1 MVAKIIDG
9 KLIASKVK
17 EQVSIAVSDL
27 NQKSIFPGL
36 ATIIV
41 GNDAASSIY
50 VKNKRKSAKEVGIE
64 SFQYEFPENIQEK
77 ELLELI
83 NELNLNSAVDGIL
96 VQLPLP
102 KHINSDLI
110 IDSIDV
116 NKDVDGFNVI
126 NAGKTFIG
134 RDSVIPCTP
143 LGCLLM
149 LKSIKI
155 ELKGKNA
162 VIIGRSNIVGK
173 PMAQLL
179 LNEDCTVTIVHSKTF
194 NIQALV
200 KEADIVVAAVGSANL
215 VKGNWIK
222 KGAVVIDM
230 RNQYEGEVGRF
241 ENAIIPDVDRSE
253 ELLPTVKKLLK
264 VEDKNMLVGDINYNE
279 VKDIASYITPVPGG
293 VGPMTIAC
301 LLMNTVF
308 QCAKRNNVSIPNNL
322 KKLF

>member
-1 MVAKIIDG
+1 MAAKIIDG

-64 SFQYEFPENIQEK
+64 SFQYELSENIQEK

-83 NELNLNSAVDGIL
+83 NELNLNSDVDGIL

-110 IDSIDV
+110 IDAIDV

-155 ELKGKNA
+155 ELKGKSA

-179 LNEDCTVTIVHSKTF
+179 LNEDCAVTIVHSKTF

-215 VKGNWIK
+215 VKGSWIK
-222 KGAVVIDM
+222 KGAVVID
-230 RNQYEGEVGRF
+230 VGINR
-241 ENAIIPDVDRSE
+241 
-253 ELLPTVKKLLK
+253 LK
-264 VEDKNMLVGDINYNE
+264 VEDKNILVGDINFNE

>member
-1 MVAKIIDG
+1 M
-9 KLIASKVK
+9 K
-17 EQVSIAVSDL
+17 EQVSVAVSDL

-64 SFQYEFPENIQEK
+64 SFQYELSENIQEK

-83 NELNLNSAVDGIL
+83 NELNLNSDVDGIL

-215 VKGNWIK
+215 VKGSWIK
-222 KGAVVIDM
+222 KGAVLID
-230 RNQYEGEVGRF
+230 VGINR
-241 ENAIIPDVDRSE
+241 
-253 ELLPTVKKLLK
+253 LK
-264 VEDKNMLVGDINYNE
+264 VENKNILVGDINFNE

>member
-222 KGAVVIDM
+222 KGAVVID
-230 RNQYEGEVGRF
+230 VGINR
-241 ENAIIPDVDRSE
+241 
-253 ELLPTVKKLLK
+253 LK

>member
-1 MVAKIIDG
+1 MAAKIIDG

-17 EQVSIAVSDL
+17 EQVSVAVSDL

-64 SFQYEFPENIQEK
+64 SFQYELSENIQEK

-83 NELNLNSAVDGIL
+83 NELNLNKAVDGIL

-215 VKGNWIK
+215 VKGSWIK
-222 KGAVVIDM
+222 KGAVVID
-230 RNQYEGEVGRF
+230 VGINR
-241 ENAIIPDVDRSE
+241 
-253 ELLPTVKKLLK
+253 LK
-264 VEDKNMLVGDINYNE
+264 VENKNILVGDINFNE

>member
-17 EQVSIAVSDL
+17 EQVSVAVSDL

-83 NELNLNSAVDGIL
+83 NELNLNSDVDGIL

-215 VKGNWIK
+215 VKGSWIK
-222 KGAVVIDM
+222 KGAVVID
-230 RNQYEGEVGRF
+230 VGINR
-241 ENAIIPDVDRSE
+241 
-253 ELLPTVKKLLK
+253 LK
-264 VEDKNMLVGDINYNE
+264 VENKNILVGDINFNE

>member
-64 SFQYEFPENIQEK
+64 SFQYELSENIQEK
-77 ELLELI
+77 EILELI
-83 NELNLNSAVDGIL
+83 NELNLNSDVDGIL

-215 VKGNWIK
+215 VKGSWIK
-222 KGAVVIDM
+222 KGAVLID
-230 RNQYEGEVGRF
+230 VGINR
-241 ENAIIPDVDRSE
+241 
-253 ELLPTVKKLLK
+253 LK
-264 VEDKNMLVGDINYNE
+264 VEDKNILVGDINFNE

>member
-1 MVAKIIDG
+1 MAAKIIDG

-64 SFQYEFPENIQEK
+64 SFQYELSENIQEK

-83 NELNLNSAVDGIL
+83 NELNLNSDVDGIL

-215 VKGNWIK
+215 VKGSWIK
-222 KGAVVIDM
+222 KGAVVID
-230 RNQYEGEVGRF
+230 VGINR
-241 ENAIIPDVDRSE
+241 
-253 ELLPTVKKLLK
+253 LK
-264 VEDKNMLVGDINYNE
+264 VEDKNILVGDISFNE

>member
-1 MVAKIIDG
+1 MAAKIIDG
-9 KLIASKVK
+9 KLLASKVK

-64 SFQYEFPENIQEK
+64 SFQYELPENIQEK
-77 ELLELI
+77 DLLELI
-83 NELNLNSAVDGIL
+83 NELNLNSDVDGIL

-222 KGAVVIDM
+222 KGAVVID
-230 RNQYEGEVGRF
+230 VGINR
-241 ENAIIPDVDRSE
+241 
-253 ELLPTVKKLLK
+253 LK
-264 VEDKNMLVGDINYNE
+264 VEDKNILAGDINFNE

>member
-17 EQVSIAVSDL
+17 EQVSVAVSDL

-50 VKNKRKSAKEVGIE
+50 VKNKRKSAKEVGIK
-64 SFQYEFPENIQEK
+64 SFQYELSENIQEK

-83 NELNLNSAVDGIL
+83 NELNLNSDVDGIL

-102 KHINSDLI
+102 KNINSDLI

-116 NKDVDGFNVI
+116 NKYVDGFNVI

-215 VKGNWIK
+215 VKGSWIK
-222 KGAVVIDM
+222 KGAVLID
-230 RNQYEGEVGRF
+230 VGINR
-241 ENAIIPDVDRSE
+241 
-253 ELLPTVKKLLK
+253 LK
-264 VEDKNMLVGDINYNE
+264 VEDKNILVGDINFNE

>member
-1 MVAKIIDG
+1 MAAKIIDG

-64 SFQYEFPENIQEK
+64 SFQYELSENIEEK

-83 NELNLNSAVDGIL
+83 NELNLNSDVDGIL

-215 VKGNWIK
+215 VKGSWIK
-222 KGAVVIDM
+222 KGAVVID
-230 RNQYEGEVGRF
+230 VGINR
-241 ENAIIPDVDRSE
+241 
-253 ELLPTVKKLLK
+253 LKLK
-264 VEDKNMLVGDINYNE
+264 DKNILVGDINYNE

>member
-1 MVAKIIDG
+1 MTAKIIDG
-9 KLIASKVK
+9 KLLATKVK
-17 EQVSIAVSDL
+17 AQVSIAVSEL
-27 NQKSIFPGL
+27 NKKNIFPGL

-50 VKNKRKSAKEVGIE
+50 VKNKGKSAKEVGIE
-64 SFQYEFPENIQEK
+64 SFQYELPENVLEK
-77 ELLELI
+77 DLLELI
-83 NELNLNSAVDGIL
+83 NKLNLNNAVDGIL

-102 KHINSDLI
+102 IHINSNQV
-110 IDSIDV
+110 IDSIDPS
-116 NKDVDGFNVI
+116 KDVDGFNVL

-149 LKSIKI
+149 LRSINI
-155 ELKGKNA
+155 ELRGKNA

-179 LNEDCTVTIVHSKTF
+179 LNEDCTVTIVHSKTN
-194 NIQALV
+194 NINKIV
-200 KEADIVVAAVGSANL
+200 KKADIIIAAVGIANL
-215 VKGNWIK
+215 VKESWVK
-222 KGAVVIDM
+222 KGAIVID
-230 RNQYEGEVGRF
+230 VGINR
-241 ENAIIPDVDRSE
+241 IQ
-253 ELLPTVKKLLK
+253 
-264 VEDKNMLVGDINYNE
+264 VEDKNKLVGDINFDE

-308 QCAKRNNVSIPNNL
+308 QSAKRNSISIPDNL

>member
-83 NELNLNSAVDGIL
+83 NELNLNSDVDGIL

-116 NKDVDGFNVI
+116 SKDVDGFNVI

-215 VKGNWIK
+215 VKGSWIK
-222 KGAVVIDM
+222 KGAVVID
-230 RNQYEGEVGRF
+230 VGINR
-241 ENAIIPDVDRSE
+241 
-253 ELLPTVKKLLK
+253 LK
-264 VEDKNMLVGDINYNE
+264 VEDKNILVGDINFNE

>member
-17 EQVSIAVSDL
+17 EQVSVAVSDL

-64 SFQYEFPENIQEK
+64 SFQYELSENIQEK

-83 NELNLNSAVDGIL
+83 NELNLNSDVDGIL

-215 VKGNWIK
+215 VKGSWIK
-222 KGAVVIDM
+222 KGAVLID
-230 RNQYEGEVGRF
+230 VGINR
-241 ENAIIPDVDRSE
+241 
-253 ELLPTVKKLLK
+253 LK
-264 VEDKNMLVGDINYNE
+264 VEDKNILVGDINFNE

>member
-1 MVAKIIDG
+1 MAAKIIDG

-17 EQVSIAVSDL
+17 EQVSVAVSDL

-64 SFQYEFPENIQEK
+64 SFQYELSENIQEK

-83 NELNLNSAVDGIL
+83 NELNLNSDVDGIL

-222 KGAVVIDM
+222 KGAVVID
-230 RNQYEGEVGRF
+230 VGINR
-241 ENAIIPDVDRSE
+241 
-253 ELLPTVKKLLK
+253 LK
-264 VEDKNMLVGDINYNE
+264 VENKNILVGDINFNE

>member
-1 MVAKIIDG
+1 MAAKIIDG

-17 EQVSIAVSDL
+17 EQVSVAVSDL

-83 NELNLNSAVDGIL
+83 NELNLNSDVDGIL

-215 VKGNWIK
+215 VKGSWIK
-222 KGAVVIDM
+222 KGAVVID
-230 RNQYEGEVGRF
+230 VGINR
-241 ENAIIPDVDRSE
+241 
-253 ELLPTVKKLLK
+253 LK
-264 VEDKNMLVGDINYNE
+264 VEDKNILVGDINFNE

>member
-1 MVAKIIDG
+1 MAAKIIDG

-17 EQVSIAVSDL
+17 EQVSIAVTDL

-41 GNDAASSIY
+41 GNDVASSIY

-64 SFQYEFPENIQEK
+64 SFQYEFPENVQEK

-179 LNEDCTVTIVHSKTF
+179 LNEDCTVTIVHSKTS

-222 KGAVVIDM
+222 KGAVVID
-230 RNQYEGEVGRF
+230 VGINR
-241 ENAIIPDVDRSE
+241 
-253 ELLPTVKKLLK
+253 LK
-264 VEDKNMLVGDINYNE
+264 VEDKNILVGDINYNE

>member
-1 MVAKIIDG
+1 MAAKIIDG

-215 VKGNWIK
+215 VKGSWIK
-222 KGAVVIDM
+222 KGAVVID
-230 RNQYEGEVGRF
+230 VGINR
-241 ENAIIPDVDRSE
+241 
-253 ELLPTVKKLLK
+253 LK
-264 VEDKNMLVGDINYNE
+264 VEDKNILVGDINFNE

>member
-27 NQKSIFPGL
+27 NQKSIFPVL

-50 VKNKRKSAKEVGIE
+50 VKKKRKSAKQVGIE
-64 SFQYEFPENIQEK
+64 SFQYELSENIQEK
-77 ELLELI
+77 EILELI
-83 NELNLNSAVDGIL
+83 NELNLNNDVDGIL
-96 VQLPLP
+96 VQFPLP

-215 VKGNWIK
+215 VKGSWIK
-222 KGAVVIDM
+222 KGAVVID
-230 RNQYEGEVGRF
+230 VGINR
-241 ENAIIPDVDRSE
+241 
-253 ELLPTVKKLLK
+253 LK
-264 VEDKNMLVGDINYNE
+264 VEDKNILVGDINFNE

>member
-64 SFQYEFPENIQEK
+64 SFQYELSENIQEK

-83 NELNLNSAVDGIL
+83 NELNLNSDVDGIL

-215 VKGNWIK
+215 VKGSWIK
-222 KGAVVIDM
+222 KGAVVID
-230 RNQYEGEVGRF
+230 VGINR
-241 ENAIIPDVDRSE
+241 
-253 ELLPTVKKLLK
+253 LK
-264 VEDKNMLVGDINYNE
+264 VEDKNILVGDINYNE

>member
-1 MVAKIIDG
+1 MAAKIIDG

-83 NELNLNSAVDGIL
+83 NELNLNSDVDGIL

-215 VKGNWIK
+215 VKGSWIK
-222 KGAVVIDM
+222 KGAVVID
-230 RNQYEGEVGRF
+230 VGINR
-241 ENAIIPDVDRSE
+241 
-253 ELLPTVKKLLK
+253 LK
-264 VEDKNMLVGDINYNE
+264 VEDKNILVGDINFNE

>member
-1 MVAKIIDG
+1 MAAKIIDG

-64 SFQYEFPENIQEK
+64 SFQYELSENIQEK

-83 NELNLNSAVDGIL
+83 NELNLNSDVDGIL

-215 VKGNWIK
+215 VKGSWIK
-222 KGAVVIDM
+222 KGAVVID
-230 RNQYEGEVGRF
+230 VGINR
-241 ENAIIPDVDRSE
+241 
-253 ELLPTVKKLLK
+253 LK
-264 VEDKNMLVGDINYNE
+264 VEDKNILAGDINFNE

>member
-64 SFQYEFPENIQEK
+64 SFQYELSENIQEK

-83 NELNLNSAVDGIL
+83 NELNLNSDVDGIL

-215 VKGNWIK
+215 VKGSWIK
-222 KGAVVIDM
+222 KGAVLID
-230 RNQYEGEVGRF
+230 VGINR
-241 ENAIIPDVDRSE
+241 
-253 ELLPTVKKLLK
+253 LK
-264 VEDKNMLVGDINYNE
+264 VEDKNILVGDINFNE

>member
-1 MVAKIIDG
+1 MAAKIIDG

-17 EQVSIAVSDL
+17 EQVSVAVSDL

-64 SFQYEFPENIQEK
+64 SFQYELSENIQEK
-77 ELLELI
+77 ELLKLI
-83 NELNLNSAVDGIL
+83 NELNLNSDVDGIL

-215 VKGNWIK
+215 VKGSWIK
-222 KGAVVIDM
+222 KGAVVID
-230 RNQYEGEVGRF
+230 VGINR
-241 ENAIIPDVDRSE
+241 
-253 ELLPTVKKLLK
+253 LK
-264 VEDKNMLVGDINYNE
+264 VENKNILVGDINFNE

>member
-17 EQVSIAVSDL
+17 EQVSVAVSDL

-64 SFQYEFPENIQEK
+64 SFQYELSENIQEK

-83 NELNLNSAVDGIL
+83 NELNLNSDVDGIL

-215 VKGNWIK
+215 VKGSWIK
-222 KGAVVIDM
+222 KGAVVID
-230 RNQYEGEVGRF
+230 VGINR
-241 ENAIIPDVDRSE
+241 
-253 ELLPTVKKLLK
+253 LK
-264 VEDKNMLVGDINYNE
+264 VEDKNILAGDINFNE

>member
-1 MVAKIIDG
+1 MAAKIIDG
-9 KLIASKVK
+9 KLLASKVK

-64 SFQYEFPENIQEK
+64 SFQYELPENIQEK
-77 ELLELI
+77 DLLELI
-83 NELNLNSAVDGIL
+83 NELNLNSDVDGIL

-102 KHINSDLI
+102 KHINSDII

-155 ELKGKNA
+155 ELKGKSA

-179 LNEDCTVTIVHSKTF
+179 LNEDCAVTIVHSKTF

-215 VKGNWIK
+215 VKGSWIK
-222 KGAVVIDM
+222 KGAVVID
-230 RNQYEGEVGRF
+230 VGINR
-241 ENAIIPDVDRSE
+241 
-253 ELLPTVKKLLK
+253 LK
-264 VEDKNMLVGDINYNE
+264 VEDKNILAGDINFNE

>member
-1 MVAKIIDG
+1 MAAKIIDG

-64 SFQYEFPENIQEK
+64 SFQYELSENIQEK

-83 NELNLNSAVDGIL
+83 NELNLNSDVDGIL

-149 LKSIKI
+149 LKSTKI

-215 VKGNWIK
+215 VKGSWIK
-222 KGAVVIDM
+222 KGAVVID
-230 RNQYEGEVGRF
+230 VGINR
-241 ENAIIPDVDRSE
+241 
-253 ELLPTVKKLLK
+253 LK
-264 VEDKNMLVGDINYNE
+264 VEDKNILVGDINFNE

>member
-1 MVAKIIDG
+1 MAAKIIDG

-64 SFQYEFPENIQEK
+64 SFQYELSENIQEK

-83 NELNLNSAVDGIL
+83 NELNLNSDVDGIL

-215 VKGNWIK
+215 VKGSWIK
-222 KGAVVIDM
+222 KGAVVID
-230 RNQYEGEVGRF
+230 VGINR
-241 ENAIIPDVDRSE
+241 
-253 ELLPTVKKLLK
+253 LK
-264 VEDKNMLVGDINYNE
+264 VENKNILVGDINFNE

>member
-1 MVAKIIDG
+1 MAAKIIDG

-17 EQVSIAVSDL
+17 EQVSVAVSDL

-64 SFQYEFPENIQEK
+64 SFQYELSENIQEK

-83 NELNLNSAVDGIL
+83 NELNLNSDVDGIL

-215 VKGNWIK
+215 VKGSWIK
-222 KGAVVIDM
+222 KGAVVID
-230 RNQYEGEVGRF
+230 VGINR
-241 ENAIIPDVDRSE
+241 
-253 ELLPTVKKLLK
+253 LK
-264 VEDKNMLVGDINYNE
+264 VEDKNILVGDINFNE

>member
-1 MVAKIIDG
+1 MAAKIIDG

-17 EQVSIAVSDL
+17 EQVSIAVTDL

-41 GNDAASSIY
+41 GNDVASSIY

-64 SFQYEFPENIQEK
+64 SFQYEFPENVQEK

-155 ELKGKNA
+155 ELKRKNA

-194 NIQALV
+194 NIQTLV

-222 KGAVVIDM
+222 KGAVVID
-230 RNQYEGEVGRF
+230 VGINR
-241 ENAIIPDVDRSE
+241 
-253 ELLPTVKKLLK
+253 LK
-264 VEDKNMLVGDINYNE
+264 VEDKNILVGDINYNE

>member
-17 EQVSIAVSDL
+17 EQVSIAVTDL

-222 KGAVVIDM
+222 KGAVVID
-230 RNQYEGEVGRF
+230 VGINR
-241 ENAIIPDVDRSE
+241 
-253 ELLPTVKKLLK
+253 LK

-322 KKLF
+322 KNLF